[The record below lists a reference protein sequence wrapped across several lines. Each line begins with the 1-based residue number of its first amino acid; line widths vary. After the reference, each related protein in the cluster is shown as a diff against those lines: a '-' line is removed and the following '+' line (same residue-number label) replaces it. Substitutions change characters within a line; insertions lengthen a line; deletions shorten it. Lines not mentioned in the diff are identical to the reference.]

1 MECTREK
8 TGPYDA
14 TAAAHDD
21 RQLHR
26 ADVHGRV
33 AAVQQGAVMFDAERL
48 LGNLLTGTLS
58 QALGG
63 RGGPILRGG
72 AIGSR
77 AQIGM
82 GLLGLAIAAYEQF
95 QLPPATGGGHTASPP
110 PPPPGMAP
118 APRAPMTA
126 SPPPPPPPSAAR
138 SNDAVVI
145 VRAMIAAAQAD
156 GTIDADERARI
167 LGAASNLGDAE
178 RHFLAAE
185 LDAPQS
191 IEAIVAEA
199 RPQIAHDLYA
209 AAAHAIVPDSEAER
223 AWLARLGEALGI
235 DTAGRASIERQMT
248 IA

>member
-1 MECTREK
+1 
-8 TGPYDA
+8 
-14 TAAAHDD
+14 
-21 RQLHR
+21 
-26 ADVHGRV
+26 
-33 AAVQQGAVMFDAERL
+33 MFDAERL

-63 RGGPILRGG
+63 RGGSILRGG
-72 AIGSR
+72 VLGSR
-77 AQIGM
+77 AQVGM
-82 GLLGLAIAAYEQF
+82 GLLGLAIAAYEQY
-95 QLPPATGGGHTASPP
+95 QQQPAGAGHAAAPPS
-110 PPPPGMAP
+110 PPPGMAP

-167 LGAASNLGDAE
+167 LGAASNLGEAE
-178 RHFLAAE
+178 RNFLVAE
-185 LDAPQS
+185 LDAPHS

-235 DTAGRASIERQMT
+235 DTAVRASIEQQV
-248 IA
+248 AAA

>member
-1 MECTREK
+1 
-8 TGPYDA
+8 
-14 TAAAHDD
+14 
-21 RQLHR
+21 
-26 ADVHGRV
+26 
-33 AAVQQGAVMFDAERL
+33 MFDAERL

-63 RGGPILRGG
+63 RGGSILRGG
-72 AIGSR
+72 MIGSR

-95 QLPPATGGGHTASPP
+95 QQTPASAAGHAATPPSPL
-110 PPPPGMAP
+110 PGMAP

-138 SNDAVVI
+138 SNDAIVI

-156 GTIDADERARI
+156 GTVDADERARI
-167 LGAASNLGDAE
+167 LGAASNLGEAE
-178 RHFLAAE
+178 RNFLGAE
-185 LDAPQS
+185 LDAPHS
-191 IEAIVAEA
+191 IESIVAEA

-235 DTAGRASIERQMT
+235 DTAVRASIERQV
-248 IA
+248 IAA

>member
-1 MECTREK
+1 
-8 TGPYDA
+8 
-14 TAAAHDD
+14 
-21 RQLHR
+21 
-26 ADVHGRV
+26 
-33 AAVQQGAVMFDAERL
+33 MFDAERL

-63 RGGPILRGG
+63 RGGSILRGG
-72 AIGSR
+72 MLGSR
-77 AQIGM
+77 AQVGM

-95 QLPPATGGGHTASPP
+95 QQPQAGAGHAASP

-138 SNDAVVI
+138 SNDAIVI

-178 RHFLAAE
+178 KNFLVAE
-185 LDAPQS
+185 LDAPHS

-199 RPQIAHDLYA
+199 RPQISHDIYA
-209 AAAHAIVPDSEAER
+209 AAAHTIVPDSEAER

-235 DTAGRASIERQMT
+235 DTAGRASIEQQL
-248 IA
+248 ASA